1 MFYYFSLYYVFQQ
14 KLLLALVQE
23 GGDFSAWN
31 FNEFDFKIE
40 KIDGKEV
47 PYFIEP
53 TFSGNEI
60 SNEPFLDRSFEF
72 KFDDYYIY
80 IY

>member
-1 MFYYFSLYYVFQQ
+1 M
-14 KLLLALVQE
+14 AQE
-23 GGDFSAWN
+23 GGDFPACN
-31 FNEFDFKIE
+31 FNDFDFKIE
-40 KIDGKEV
+40 KTDEKEV